1 MWVPICREE
10 ASFKYSSFFFL
21 GKLSTRVFFFFCE
34 SKYSGLGKH
43 VHQKGKRIHSKR
55 KIRKKQGEHI
65 QKGKGGIQQADER
78 KKIQNNQQAR
88 TCDYGGVCD
97 GSALYFSALLHVF

>member
-10 ASFKYSSFFFL
+10 ASFKYSGFFFREAEY
-21 GKLSTRVFFFFCE
+21 SVFFFFCE

-88 TCDYGGVCD
+88 KCDYGGVCD
-97 GSALYFSALLHVF
+97 SSAPRFSALLHVF